1 MVDSCERFQESVCAG
16 VTVQL
21 NRSCAESGSQVSNKQ
36 AEPRRTYS
44 SGKYPWFSRKCLL
57 WKCFECQRPRLRDAN
72 ICRTRTLHFQTR
84 LCGAALLR
92 KQEKT
97 GLMLRLFWRLLY
109 IRPVI
114 WLVDVTI
121 NLTSICTIRW
131 SEKSESWN
139 CQKFQAVSE
148 RRHHSEFRTVDG
160 IEIRPALLVRCE
172 IGHVCMYV

>member
-1 MVDSCERFQESVCAG
+1 MSVQAWLYNWIGAAPSPALEFQI
-16 VTVQL
+16 
-21 NRSCAESGSQVSNKQ
+21 NKQ
-36 AEPRRTYS
+36 NLDVLTVPVNILDSLE
-44 SGKYPWFSRKCLL
+44 GGLL

-72 ICRTRTLHFQTR
+72 ICRTILDTLHFQTR

-121 NLTSICTIRW
+121 HLTSICTIRW